1 MFDFVKPA
9 IKYTKNFKAEVY
21 PRFTVKKTQ
30 DLMIRG
36 GDFYAIWD
44 YRKEMWSTDEQ
55 DAIDIIDSE
64 LDEYAKEQAEKNPNM
79 EISVLRIRDADS
91 GYIDVWHKYVKQQN
105 ARNLCSARRNSGF
118 CRYDST
124 KKYVFKQ
131 KVILLIKQCAMSCMG

>member
-91 GYIDVWHKYVKQQN
+91 GYIDVWHKYVKQQMRETYVPLDETLVFADMTAPKNMYSSKKLSYSLSN
-105 ARNLCSARRNSGF
+105 AYIG
-118 CRYDST
+118 
-124 KKYVFKQ
+124 Q
-131 KVILLIKQCAMSCMG
+131 